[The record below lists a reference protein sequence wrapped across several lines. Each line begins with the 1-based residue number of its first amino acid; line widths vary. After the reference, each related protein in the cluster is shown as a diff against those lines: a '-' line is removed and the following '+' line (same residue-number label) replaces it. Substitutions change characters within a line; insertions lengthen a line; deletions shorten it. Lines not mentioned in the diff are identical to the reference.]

1 MPLRSERNRE
11 IFAMAQTVADALLAR
26 LREWNVHQV
35 FGYPGDGINGLLTAW
50 GRAENNPQFVQARH
64 EEMAAFEAVGFAK
77 FSGRVAVCAA
87 TSGPGA
93 IHLLNGLY
101 DAKLDHVPVVAIVGQ
116 TERSAMGGSYQQEVD
131 LLSLFK
137 DVCSD
142 YVQMCT
148 VPQQLPNLIDR
159 AIRIAQT
166 EHAPTALIFPSD
178 VFDLPY
184 EPPEHAFKQV
194 PSSLGLTTA
203 TIRPDDAAVRQA
215 ADILNAGE
223 KVAVLV
229 GQGARGCVEEL
240 SRVADLLGAGA
251 AKALLGKDVLP
262 DDLPWVT
269 GSIGLL
275 GTIPSYK
282 MMMGC
287 DTLLTV
293 GSNFPYTQ
301 FLPELD
307 QARAIQIDRS
317 GKWIGMRYPYE
328 LNLVGDA
335 RSTLQALVPLL
346 ERKDDRGWR
355 EEIESNVADWWD
367 TVERQAMTDADPVN
381 PMRIFF
387 ELSKRLP
394 SNAIVAADSGSAANW
409 YARHLRFTRDMRGSL
424 SGTLATM
431 GPGVPYVIGAKWAH
445 PERPAIALVGD
456 GAMQM
461 NGLAELITIAHYWR
475 QWTDPR
481 LVVAILHNNDLNQVT
496 WEMRAMEGAPKFA
509 ESQTLPDVDYAA
521 FARSIGLTGVNIDTP
536 DALGPAW
543 EQALAADRPTVLD
556 VRCDPNVP
564 PIPPHAT
571 FEQVKAMA
579 GAVLHGDEDTWGF
592 VKQGVKQKV
601 QQYLPGRK
609 GD

>member
-1 MPLRSERNRE
+1 MS
-11 IFAMAQTVADALLAR
+11 QTVADVLLAR
-26 LREWNVHQV
+26 LREWNIKQV
-35 FGYPGDGINGLLTAW
+35 FGFPGDGINGLLAAW
-50 GRAENNPQFVQARH
+50 GRAGNDPQFVQARH

-77 FSGRVAVCAA
+77 FSGQVAVCAA

-93 IHLLNGLY
+93 VHLLNGLY

-148 VPQQLPNLIDR
+148 VPKQLPNLIDR
-159 AIRIAQT
+159 AIRIAISSS
-166 EHAPTALIFPSD
+166 APTCIIIPSD
-178 VFDLPY
+178 VFDLTY

-194 PSSLGLTTA
+194 PSSVGMSTSTVTA
-203 TIRPDDAAVRQA
+203 DPAAVRKA
-215 ADILNAGE
+215 ADLLNAGQ
-223 KVAVLV
+223 KVALLV
-229 GQGARGCVEEL
+229 GQGARGCASEL
-240 SRVADLLGAGA
+240 TQIADLLGAGV
-251 AKALLGKDVLP
+251 AKALLGKDVLS
-262 DDLPWVT
+262 DELAWVT

-301 FLPELD
+301 FLPKLD
-307 QARAIQIDRS
+307 QARAVQIDRS
-317 GKWIGMRYPYE
+317 GAWIGMRYPYE
-328 LNLVGDA
+328 LNLVGEA
-335 RSTLQALVPLL
+335 KSTLQALIPLL
-346 ERKDDRGWR
+346 ERKTDRSWR
-355 EEIESNVADWWD
+355 EGIEEDVADWWD
-367 TVERQAMTDADPVN
+367 TVQRRAMTDADPVN
-381 PMRIFF
+381 PMRIFH

-394 SNAIVAADSGSAANW
+394 ANAIVAADSGSSANW
-409 YARHLRFTRDMRGSL
+409 YARQLKFHGDIRGSL

-445 PERPAIALVGD
+445 PDRPAIAMVGD

-461 NGLAELITIAHYWR
+461 NGMAELITVAHYWR
-475 QWTDPR
+475 QWADPR
-481 LVVAILHNNDLNQVT
+481 LIVAILHNNDLNQVT

-509 ESQTLPDVDYAA
+509 ESQTLPDVDFAA
-521 FARSIGLTGVNIDTP
+521 FARSLGLSGVNIDTP
-536 DALGPAW
+536 DAIGPAW
-543 EQALAADRPTVLD
+543 DRALSADRPTVLD
-556 VRCDPNVP
+556 IRCDPDVP

-571 FEQVKAMA
+571 VGQAKATA
-579 GAVLHGDEDTWGF
+579 TAVLKGDEDSWGF
-592 VKQGVKQKV
+592 IKQGVKQKA
-601 QQYLPGRK
+601 QQYLSGTK
-609 GD
+609 DED

>member
-1 MPLRSERNRE
+1 
-11 IFAMAQTVADALLAR
+11 MAQTVADVLLAR
-26 LREWNVHQV
+26 LREWDVKQI
-35 FGYPGDGINGLLTAW
+35 FGYPGDGINGLLAAW
-50 GRAENNPQFVQARH
+50 GRADNKPQFVQARH
-64 EEMAAFEAVGFAK
+64 EEMAAFEAVGYAK
-77 FSGRVAVCAA
+77 FSNDFAVCAA

-101 DAKLDHVPVVAIVGQ
+101 DAKLDHVPVVAVVGQ
-116 TERSAMGGSYQQEVD
+116 TDRSAMGGSYQQEVD
-131 LLSLFK
+131 LLTLFK

-159 AIRIAQT
+159 AIRIASSAR
-166 EHAPTALIFPSD
+166 APTCIIFPSD

-184 EPPEHAFKQV
+184 EAPAHAFKQV
-194 PSSLGLTTA
+194 PSSLGLTRA
-203 TIRPDDAAVRQA
+203 TETPAQDAVRQA
-215 ADILNAGE
+215 ADILNAGD
-223 KVAVLV
+223 KVALMV

-240 SRVADLLGAGA
+240 TEIADLLGAGV

-275 GTIPSYK
+275 GTTASYK
-282 MMMGC
+282 LMMGC

-301 FLPELD
+301 FLPKLD

-317 GKWIGMRYPYE
+317 GTWIGMRYPYE

-335 RSTLQALVPLL
+335 KASLQAVIPLL
-346 ERKDDRGWR
+346 HRKQDRSWR
-355 EEIESNVADWWD
+355 QDIESNVAQWWQI
-367 TVERQAMTDADPVN
+367 VERLALSDADPVN
-381 PMRIFF
+381 PMRIFY
-387 ELSKRLP
+387 ELSRRLP
-394 SNAIVAADSGSAANW
+394 VNAMVAADSGSAANW
-409 YARHLRFTRDMRGSL
+409 YARNLRFHGDIRGSL

-445 PERPAIALVGD
+445 PDRPAIALVGD

-461 NGLAELITIAHYWR
+461 NGMAELITVAHYWR

-481 LVVAILHNNDLNQVT
+481 LIVAVLHNNDLNQVT

-521 FARSIGLTGVNIDTP
+521 FARSLGLNGVNIDAP
-536 DALGPAW
+536 DAIGPAW
-543 EQALAADRPTVLD
+543 QSALTADRPTVLD
-556 VRCDPNVP
+556 ILCDPDVP
-564 PIPPHAT
+564 PFPPHAT
-571 FEQVKAMA
+571 FDQAKATA
-579 GAVLHGDEDTWGF
+579 GAILRGDQDAWGLI
-592 VKQGVKQKV
+592 KKGVQQKA
-601 QQYLPGRK
+601 QQYLSGAK
-609 GD
+609 EA

>member
-1 MPLRSERNRE
+1 MSD
-11 IFAMAQTVADALLAR
+11 TVADRLLAR
-26 LREWNVHQV
+26 LREWDVRQV
-35 FGYPGDGINGLLTAW
+35 FGYAGDGINGLIAAW
-50 GRAENNPQFVQARH
+50 GRAENSPQFVQARH
-64 EEMAAFEAVGFAK
+64 EEMAAFEAVGYAK
-77 FSGRVAVCAA
+77 FSGKVGVCVA

-131 LLSLFK
+131 LLTLFK

-148 VPQQLPNLIDR
+148 VPEQLPNLIDR
-159 AIRIAQT
+159 AIRIAVS
-166 EHAPTALIFPSD
+166 ESAPTCIIIPSD
-178 VFDLPY
+178 VLDLEYVAPG
-184 EPPEHAFKQV
+184 HAFKQV
-194 PSSLGLTTA
+194 PSSVGMSTSTVTA
-203 TIRPDDAAVRQA
+203 ERAAIQQA
-215 ADILNAGE
+215 ADILNAGA
-223 KVAVLV
+223 KVALLV
-229 GQGARGCVEEL
+229 GQGARGCTAEL
-240 SRVADLLGAGA
+240 RQVADLLGAGA
-251 AKALLGKDVLP
+251 AKALLGKDVLS
-262 DDLPWVT
+262 DELPWVT

-275 GTIPSYK
+275 GTIASYK

-335 RSTLQALVPLL
+335 KATLQALIPLL
-346 ERKDDRGWR
+346 ERKTDRGWR
-355 EEIESNVADWWD
+355 EKIESDVVDWWQ
-367 TVERQAMTDADPVN
+367 TVERRAMTDADPVN
-381 PMRIFF
+381 PMRIFH
-387 ELSKRLP
+387 ELSTRLP
-394 SNAIVAADSGSAANW
+394 ANAIVASDSGSSANW
-409 YARHLRFTRDMRGSL
+409 YACQLKFHGEIRGSL

-445 PERPAIALVGD
+445 PDRPAVALVGD

-461 NGLAELITIAHYWR
+461 NGLAELITVAHYWE
-475 QWTDPR
+475 QWEDPR
-481 LVVAILHNNDLNQVT
+481 LIVAILHNNDLNQVT
-496 WEMRAMEGAPKFA
+496 WELRAMEGAPKFT

-521 FARSIGLTGVNIDTP
+521 FARSLGLSGVNLDSP
-536 DALGPAW
+536 DAIGPAW
-543 EQALAADRPTVLD
+543 DAAFAADRPTVLD
-556 VRCDPNVP
+556 IRCDPDVP

-571 FEQVKAMA
+571 FAQAKATA
-579 GAVLHGDEDTWGF
+579 GAILHGDEDAWGF
-592 VKQGVKQKV
+592 VKQGLKQKA
-601 QQYLPGRK
+601 QQYLPGTKRE
-609 GD
+609 D

>member
-1 MPLRSERNRE
+1 
-11 IFAMAQTVADALLAR
+11 MADTVGDVLLAR
-26 LREWNVHQV
+26 LREWQVGQV
-35 FGYPGDGINGLLTAW
+35 FGYPGDGINGLLSAW
-50 GRAENNPQFVQARH
+50 SRAGDKPQFVQARH
-64 EEMAAFEAVGFAK
+64 EEMAAFAAVGYAK
-77 FSGRVAVCAA
+77 FSGRVGVCVA

-142 YVQMCT
+142 YVQMCI
-148 VPQQLPNLIDR
+148 VPQQMPNLIDR
-159 AIRIAQT
+159 AIRIAET
-166 EHAPTALIFPSD
+166 EQAPTCVIFPSD

-194 PSSLGLTTA
+194 PSSLGTSWPTV
-203 TIRPDDAAVRQA
+203 TPDDDAVRQA

-223 KVAVLV
+223 KVAMLV
-229 GQGARGCVEEL
+229 GQGARGCVAEL
-240 SRVADLLGAGA
+240 TEVADRLGAGA

-269 GSIGLL
+269 GPIGLL
-275 GTIPSYK
+275 GSVPSYK
-282 MMMGC
+282 LMMGC

-301 FLPELD
+301 FLPKFG
-307 QARAIQIDRS
+307 QARAVQIDRS

-335 RSTLQALVPLL
+335 KATLQALIPLL
-346 ERKDDRGWR
+346 ERKSDRAWR
-355 EEIESNVADWWD
+355 ESIESDVAGWWEV
-367 TVERQAMTDADPVN
+367 VERRALVDADPVN
-381 PMRIFF
+381 PMRIFH
-387 ELSKRLP
+387 ELSTRLP
-394 SNAIVAADSGSAANW
+394 VDAIVAADSGSAANW
-409 YARHLRFTRDMRGSL
+409 YARHLRFTGDVRGSL

-445 PERPAIALVGD
+445 PDRPAIALVGD

-461 NGLAELITIAHYWR
+461 NGMSELITVAHYWH
-475 QWTDPR
+475 QWSDPR
-481 LVVAILHNNDLNQVT
+481 LIVAVLHNNDLNQVT
-496 WEMRAMEGAPKFA
+496 WEMRAMEGVPKFA

-521 FARSIGLTGVNIDTP
+521 FARSIGLAGKNLDDP
-536 DALGPAW
+536 EQLGGAW
-543 EQALAADRPTVLD
+543 DEALAADRPTVLD
-556 VRCDPNVP
+556 IRCDPDVP

-571 FEQVKAMA
+571 FEQAKATLS
-579 GAVLHGDEDTWGF
+579 AVIHGDEDAWGF
-592 VKQGVKQKV
+592 VKQGVKQKA
-601 QQYLPGRK
+601 QELLPGK
-609 GD
+609 KD